1 MKNLFEK
8 IKNINVFALIGVLSR
23 LFLEFLIVLVWLRYF
38 VKDFTIAI
46 VSTMLVVVLFECV
59 LFLINKKR
67 RTKNGNKKETQKK
80 IDDIAM
86 TFLFSDDSQNLNFF
100 QKLASKKHKATK
112 KSKYVVVENPNKK
125 VVLVPFFTYQ
135 NFSCDNLLFC
145 INTTKKENPQKLVIT
160 TNGVDQDVFA
170 LAKHFEDFEIVV
182 LDKTDTFFK
191 LLKFY
196 DCYPE
201 INTKLSQK
209 TKPSRQDILAHA
221 FNRKRS
227 KGYFFASCIL
237 LISSFVV
244 RKNLYYIISS
254 SLLLILALVSHFN
267 PRFNK
272 FSPNNVLD

>member
-1 MKNLFEK
+1 MKKF
-8 IKNINVFALIGVLSR
+8 IKKVNIFNVLNTLSR
-23 LFLEFLIVLVWLRYF
+23 LFLEFLITLVWLRYF
-38 VKDFTIAI
+38 VKDFTVAI
-46 VSTMLVVVLFECV
+46 ISTILAVFLIECV

-67 RTKNGNKKETQKK
+67 QTKTGNKKEIQKK

-100 QKLASKKHKATK
+100 HKLASQKHKSSK

-125 VVLVPFFTYQ
+125 VVLIPFFTYK

-201 INTKLSQK
+201 INTKVSQK
-209 TKPSRQDILAHA
+209 TKPSRQDILSFA
-221 FNRKRS
+221 FNKKRS
-227 KGYFFASCIL
+227 KGYFLASCIL

-272 FSPNNVLD
+272 FAPNNILD

>member
-1 MKNLFEK
+1 MKNL
-8 IKNINVFALIGVLSR
+8 IKKINVFMLLNTLSR
-23 LFLEFLIVLVWLRYF
+23 LFLEFLIALVWMRYF

-46 VSTMLVVVLFECV
+46 ISTVLVVILFECV
-59 LFLINKKR
+59 LFLFKKS
-67 RTKNGNKKETQKK
+67 KQKKSGDKKQIQKK

-100 QKLASKKHKATK
+100 HKLASLKHKATK
-112 KSKYVVVENPNKK
+112 KSKYVVVENTNKK
-125 VVLVPFFTYQ
+125 VVLIPFFTYQ

-160 TNGVDQDVFA
+160 TNGVEQDVFA

-182 LDKTDTFFK
+182 LDKSDTFFK

-201 INTKLSQK
+201 INTKIK
-209 TKPSRQDILAHA
+209 PTTKPTHQDLLACA
-221 FNRKRS
+221 FNKKRS
-227 KGYFFASCIL
+227 KGYFLASCIL